1 MKEGILD
8 RLARGL
14 VSKATPAIQREMRTL
29 LDGQSQWDHI
39 QHHDESWIEI
49 PAGRT
54 TGATWEPRKPLKVRP
69 GEELGCF
76 KLETDGTAE
85 VKFEDLRRLL
95 AIAEERW

>member
-14 VSKATPAIQREMRTL
+14 VSKATPALQREMRSML
-29 LDGQSQWDHI
+29 EGQSQWDSV
-39 QHHDESWIEI
+39 QHHDERWIEI
-49 PAGRT
+49 PAGVHE
-54 TGATWEPRKPLKVRP
+54 TGNWMPRKPLKVRP

-76 KLETDGTAE
+76 RIETEGATE
-85 VKFEDLRRLL
+85 VHFEDLRRLL